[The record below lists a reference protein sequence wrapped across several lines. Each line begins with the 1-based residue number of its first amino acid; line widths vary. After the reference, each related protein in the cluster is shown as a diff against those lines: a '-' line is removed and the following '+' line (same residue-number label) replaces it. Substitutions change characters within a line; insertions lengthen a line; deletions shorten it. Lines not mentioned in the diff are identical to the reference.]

1 LKKLK
6 ILGIYRNPKFSNN
19 AIEVDRLILEESIQQ
34 LKNKFTASL
43 DLTMIEEDEA
53 LETTGHFDLVLTMAQ
68 AEQTLAALDRNLP
81 TSTIWNSPS
90 SIRNCY
96 RKTMSRI
103 LSGLPVGYVPYQLF
117 STNSPGLP
125 KIVAGESYWLKRSD
139 FHAIADE
146 DVTLAESEGELKEK
160 ISRFRSRDVS
170 EVIVQRHIHGDI
182 YKFYGVR
189 GKFFR
194 AIKVRSFLTE
204 ATAPDLKLLENNSFL
219 AAQSLGLM
227 VFGGDAILDASGR
240 FHFID
245 LNDWPSFRICR
256 DVAAPAIGE
265 LAADFLESAVESSH
279 TPASTPV
286 HA

>member
-1 LKKLK
+1 M
-6 ILGIYRNPKFSNN
+6 
-19 AIEVDRLILEESIQQ
+19 DRLILEESIQQ
-34 LKNKFTASL
+34 LEKKFPAPL
-43 DLTMIEEDEA
+43 AVEMIEEEEA
-53 LETTGHFDLVLTMAQ
+53 LSAGGSYDLVLTMAQ
-68 AEQTLAALDRNLP
+68 AEQTLAALDKNLS

-103 LSGLPVGYVPYQLF
+103 LSGLPVGYVPYQLL
-117 STNSPGLP
+117 STESGVP
-125 KIVAGESYWLKRSD
+125 KTVAGESYWLKRSD

-146 DVTLAESEGELKEK
+146 DVTLAENADELKAK
-160 ISRFRSRDVS
+160 LARFRGRGVS
-170 EVIVQRHIHGDI
+170 EVIIQRHIHGDI

-204 ATAPDLKLLENNSFL
+204 APVPDLNLLENNSFL
-219 AAQSLGLM
+219 AAESLGLM
-227 VFGGDAILDASGR
+227 VFGGDAILDTSGR

-256 DVAAPAIGE
+256 DVAAPSIGG
-265 LAADFLESAVESSH
+265 LAAEFLEGTLEARRETTTTS
-279 TPASTPV
+279 V

>member
-1 LKKLK
+1 MKKLK
-6 ILGIYRNPKFSNN
+6 ILGIYRNPQFSNN
-19 AIEVDRLILEESIQQ
+19 AIEVDRLILEESISQ
-34 LKNKFTASL
+34 LVKQSPSPL
-43 DLTMIEEDEA
+43 EVEMIEEDESQA
-53 LETTGHFDLVLTMAQ
+53 VKGEYSLVLTMAQ
-68 AEQTLAALDRNLP
+68 AEQSLAALDRNLS

-90 SIRNCY
+90 AIRNCY

-103 LSGLPVGYVPYQLF
+103 LSGLPVGYVPYQLVA
-117 STNSPGLP
+117 TAGNAP
-125 KIVAGESYWLKRSD
+125 KLQAGESYWLKRSD

-146 DVTLAESEGELKEK
+146 DVTLAENEAEVRAKLE
-160 ISRFRSRDVS
+160 RFRARGVG

-194 AIKVRSFLTE
+194 AIKVRDFLKSA
-204 ATAPDLKLLENNSFL
+204 ATPDLAGLEASSFL
-219 AAQSLGLM
+219 AAESLGLM
-227 VFGGDAILDASGR
+227 VFGGDAILDAAGK

-256 DVAAPAIGE
+256 DDASRAVGALASEWLFRGAEQRRSPA
-265 LAADFLESAVESSH
+265 V
-279 TPASTPV
+279 STA

>member
-1 LKKLK
+1 MKKLK

-34 LKNKFTASL
+34 LQRKFAASL
-43 DLTMIEEDEA
+43 ALEMIEEDQA
-53 LETTGHFDLVLTMAQ
+53 LEARGHYDLVLTMAQ
-68 AEQTLAALDRNLP
+68 AEQTLAALDRNLS

-103 LSGLPVGYVPYQLF
+103 LSGLPVGYVPYQLL
-117 STNSPGLP
+117 STDAGMP
-125 KIVAGESYWLKRSD
+125 KTVAGESYWLKRSD

-146 DVTLAESEGELKEK
+146 DVTLAENEAELRDKLA
-160 ISRFRSRDVS
+160 RFRSRGVS

-204 ATAPDLKLLENNSFL
+204 AITPDLKLLENNSFL

-227 VFGGDAILDASGR
+227 VFGGDAILDSSGR

-256 DVAAPAIGE
+256 DAAAPAIGE
-265 LAADFLESAVESSH
+265 LAADFLESAVEHARAQSATS
-279 TPASTPV
+279 V